1 MTTAIW
7 WIRRDLRLTDNQA
20 LTHALEQAN
29 QVIPLFIDAPEAM
42 LAAGNNAKQHAFLLA
57 GLYHLHEDLHMRGS
71 TLVMRRGDPQHELAQ
86 LLAETGAEAIIAEED
101 YDPLVRQRDAQLA
114 RHLPLHLVG
123 GLTVH
128 HPTTILKADG
138 TPYKVYTPFSK
149 SWKTLTP
156 PSAADL
162 LPAPHTIPTPD
173 GLSGL
178 SLPAA
183 ASIPPHA
190 ASPWPQ
196 QGEAAARR
204 HLHAFLGEGHAH
216 EPAPVDR
223 YATDRDRMDRDGG
236 TSNLS
241 PFLRFG
247 ILSPR
252 QAVVA
257 ALAAIER
264 AAAKDTQ
271 AREGAASW
279 LNELIWREFYLAILY
294 HFPQVTTQS
303 FRAEYDRIA
312 WENDEEMFAAW
323 CAGRTGYPLVDA
335 AMRQLTHSGWMHNR
349 ARMIVASFLVKDLLI
364 DWRWGERFFRSHLLD
379 GDVAANTGGWQ
390 WTAGTGTDAA
400 PYFRVFHPVTQSK
413 KYDPQGLYIHRW
425 VPELAAV
432 PERFIHTPW
441 EMPQDVQERVE
452 CMIGQA
458 YPAPIVDHKWART
471 RALEAYR
478 KARG

>member
-7 WIRRDLRLTDNQA
+7 WIRRDLRTADNQA
-20 LTHALEQAN
+20 LTHALEQAT
-29 QVIPLFIDAPEAM
+29 QVIPLFIDAPETM
-42 LAAGNNAKQHAFLLA
+42 LAAGDNTKQQAFLNGGLHQLA
-57 GLYHLHEDLHMRGS
+57 DDLHARGS
-71 TLVMRRGDPQHELAQ
+71 SLVLRRGAPQHELAK
-86 LLAETGAEAIIAEED
+86 LLAETGAEAIIAEEE
-101 YDPLVRQRDAQLA
+101 YDPVVRQRDAQIA

-128 HPTTILKADG
+128 HPTTVLKADG

-149 SWKTLTP
+149 NWKTLTP
-156 PSAADL
+156 PCAADL
-162 LPAPHTIPTPD
+162 LPSPRAIPTPG
-173 GLSGL
+173 GLA
-178 SLPAA
+178 SLPFPSAV
-183 ASIPPHA
+183 IPHA
-190 ASPWPQ
+190 TSPWP
-196 QGEAAARR
+196 QGEAAAQR
-204 HLHAFLGEGHAH
+204 HLQAFLGEEQTH

-247 ILSPR
+247 VLSPR
-252 QAVVA
+252 QVVVA

-264 AAAKDTQ
+264 AEAKDAQ

-294 HFPQVTTQS
+294 HFPHVTTQS

-312 WENDEEMFAAW
+312 WANDETQFAAW

-364 DWRWGERFFRSHLLD
+364 DWRWGERFFRKHLLD

-413 KYDPQGLYIHRW
+413 RYDPKGLYIRHW

-441 EMPQDVQERVE
+441 EMPRDVQEQVD
-452 CMIGQA
+452 CMIGRD
-458 YPAPIVDHKWART
+458 YPAPIVDHKWARS
-471 RALEAYR
+471 RALAAYR
-478 KARG
+478 KAKG